1 MEISNS
7 LHANLHKDRKGSFEV
22 DEKRKK
28 FLYSIDS
35 AIFIM
40 HKKTGTNFK
49 SAPAYLEDI
58 YLNYL

>member
-35 AIFIM
+35 ASLLCI
-40 HKKTGTNFK
+40 KKTGTNFK

>member
-35 AIFIM
+35 ASLLCI
-40 HKKTGTNFK
+40 KTGTNFK

>member
-28 FLYSIDS
+28 FLYSIDC
-35 AIFIM
+35 IFIM